1 MTLRN
6 DGLSSIAYFYFDFR
20 DENKRSLDNLLRSL
34 LFQLSAQSDLYR
46 DILSHLYWEHNN
58 GQIRPSDSILTKC
71 LKEMLS
77 HPAQGPVYLI
87 LDALDECSDNHGV
100 SSVREQVIRL
110 VTDLLDLRSP
120 NLHISVTSRP
130 EVDIRTALE
139 PRTSL
144 RISLQDQSGQQKDI
158 VDYINSVVYSDTKV
172 RRWRE
177 EDRKLVCQIL
187 SEKADGV

>member
-34 LFQLSAQSDLYR
+34 LFQLSAQSDLCR
-46 DILSHLYWEHNN
+46 DILYHLYWEHNN
-58 GQIRPSDSILTKC
+58 GQIKPSDSILTKC

-110 VTDLLDLRSP
+110 VTDLLDLHSP

-144 RISLQDQSGQQKDI
+144 RISLQDQSGQRKDI
-158 VDYINSVVYSDTKV
+158 VDYINSVVYSDTKA